1 MGKFFL
7 GLPFFLIT
15 IVFRSISFSLVLC
28 FLGWWSSIII
38 FLIFFITVLTA
49 ICIGDNFFRACVY
62 GVWSFLVP
70 VGYTKDPL
78 EPLDYRMVSNEDSTV
93 EGNAGAEE
101 SPHLDV
107 SRHPLPQSGCGHHP
121 GAESQGAGEPPHLH
135 RGHIP
140 PVPPLLHLPPP
151 ACSLPSRVAAPGATF
166 PQG

>member
-49 ICIGDNFFRACVY
+49 ICIGDNFFRASVY

-78 EPLDYRMVSNEDSTV
+78 EPLDYKKISNEDSTI
-93 EGNAGAEE
+93 ERRMEEDE
-101 SPHLDV
+101 SPYFD
-107 SRHPLPQSGCGHHP
+107 
-121 GAESQGAGEPPHLH
+121 
-135 RGHIP
+135 
-140 PVPPLLHLPPP
+140 
-151 ACSLPSRVAAPGATF
+151 
-166 PQG
+166 

>member
-1 MGKFFL
+1 MFGVAQLCSILISFISLLFSVIHFNELEAKSAKSAGKFCL

-15 IVFRSISFSLVLC
+15 IVFRSIAFSLVLC

-78 EPLDYRMVSNEDSTV
+78 EPLDYRMVSNEGPYQIISYHVNLVIRTQQV
-93 EGNAGAEE
+93 TQQQF
-101 SPHLDV
+101 V
-107 SRHPLPQSGCGHHP
+107 S
-121 GAESQGAGEPPHLH
+121 A
-135 RGHIP
+135 
-140 PVPPLLHLPPP
+140 V
-151 ACSLPSRVAAPGATF
+151 
-166 PQG
+166 